1 MKKDLHPAV
10 VAATLIVA
18 MCVIGFL
25 LWRGTSGDA
34 ADVPPGGIG
43 NPGPFSPGGSQVGKS
58 GRPAT
63 NASSSA
69 PSGNTSPGAGGPASG
84 APASTGGAEGR

>member
-1 MKKDLHPAV
+1 MKKELHPAV
-10 VAATLIVA
+10 VAVSLIVA
-18 MCVIGFL
+18 LCVIGL
-25 LWRGTSGDA
+25 LVWRGTNGDA

-58 GRPAT
+58 GRPAG
-63 NASSSA
+63 NA
-69 PSGNTSPGAGGPASG
+69 SPGAAAAAVPASG